1 MDLRDYGFMPN
12 MLPENTKGIPARITA
27 VHKERYALVCE
38 YGETYGRLKT
48 KEYYGGLEEFPTTG
62 DFVLI
67 NYLPGSDSQIIRT
80 LPRRTFFIR
89 KDPDPS
95 CCRAGAPANTLA
107 SSDAHS
113 NASTDASMQTSPD
126 PIDSFLS
133 SRPKASDTASLSPQD
148 TPTDAW
154 TPVVEL
160 DLFAAPFDGLI
171 IAEVEFPSIEA
182 ANSFVPP
189 SWFDEDVT
197 SDPAY
202 HNSNLSRHTV

>member
-1 MDLRDYGFMPN
+1 MEIERKFTIKK
-12 MLPENTKGIPARITA
+12 LPENISGYAFHVIEQAYLNTDPVIRIRREDDRYYMTYKGKGFMAREEYNLPLNAESYAHLLPKADGNVISKKRYLIP
-27 VHKERYALVCE
+27 L
-38 YGETYGRLKT
+38 
-48 KEYYGGLEEFPTTG
+48 
-62 DFVLI
+62 
-67 NYLPGSDSQIIRT
+67 
-80 LPRRTFFIR
+80 
-89 KDPDPS
+89 DPS

-126 PIDSFLS
+126 PIDSFQS

-202 HNSNLSRHTV
+202 HNSNLSRLTV